1 MKFSEY
7 TGKDVSTVLSDFQ
20 TSENGISDSEAKKR
34 LKLYGPNETKAKET
48 GLVDIFFRQFKSPF
62 FYLLLAAAVLSFLI
76 RGSAEKTD
84 GLVILAFIFINVSL
98 GFLQESRAHH
108 AVSLLKKYFSSKARV
123 LRKGIELS
131 IDKKLLVP
139 GDILMLESGD
149 IIPADA
155 RIIKEENFLIDESI
169 LSGESVP
176 VQKNGQAIASGAK
189 EIFEAKNIAFAGT
202 SAISGKAKGVVIA
215 TGKDTVFGEITKLV
229 SGSSRESA
237 YEKNLFHFSNI
248 ILKIV
253 VSTIFLVFLADLA
266 INSGRTNFSEFLVFS
281 IALIVSILPEALP
294 LVVTFALSRGAVK
307 MAKEKIVV
315 KRLSAIEDL
324 GDIEILCTDKTG
336 TLTENKLRLDR
347 IFSADKDKC
356 LLFSLLASSS
366 MKEDIESLAN
376 PFDKAQLKEASYS
389 LKHQMET
396 FKEVFDIQF
405 DSVRMRASSLIEDEK
420 GDKFLIVKGAPE
432 IILDLCSKFEE
443 GLTRKEAEE
452 ELLKDGKQGKR
463 SLAVAFK
470 KISKNKNKYLESD
483 EKGLTFLG
491 FFSFIDPLK
500 DTAKEAVSLARK
512 MGVKIKILTGDSR
525 EVAATVAQQ
534 VSLIKNSSEV
544 ILGKEL
550 EAMSENDFA
559 EACESF
565 SVFARVSPQTK
576 LNIIKSLQKKFEVG
590 FLGEGINDTPAL
602 KIANVG
608 IVVKEAADVPRDAAD
623 VVLLEKDL
631 RAIINGIKTG
641 RTIFSNINKYIKC
654 ALASNFG
661 NFYSIAVISLLI
673 PVLLKQYFLP
683 MLPIQ
688 ILLGNLLSDF
698 PLISIASDN
707 VDPEE
712 LKKPK
717 YYQLSQS
724 VPYIVV
730 LALISTICDFIF
742 FAIFYKAAPSS
753 IQTLWFIESILTEI
767 VLIFIIRTRHFF
779 LKAKRPGLPLILF
792 TILDALIIFS
802 LPFTFLGQGFFHF
815 AAPAAGQLLTVALLV
830 SCYFVTSEIVKLSY
844 FRYFW
849 KSPAIGSSHR

>member
-1 MKFSEY
+1 RF
-7 TGKDVSTVLSDFQ
+7 
-20 TSENGISDSEAKKR
+20 EA
-34 LKLYGPNETKAKET
+34 YGPNETKAKEI
-48 GLVDIFFRQFKSPF
+48 GLADIFFRQFRSPF
-62 FYLLLAAAVLSFLI
+62 FYLLFAAAVLSFLI
-76 RGSAEKTD
+76 SGKAEKTD

-98 GFLQESRAHH
+98 GFLQESRAHR
-108 AVSLLKKYFSSKARV
+108 AVSLLKKYFSAKARV
-123 LRKGIELS
+123 LRKGVELD
-131 IDKKLLVP
+131 IDKKFLVP

-149 IIPADA
+149 IVPADV
-155 RIIKEENFLIDESI
+155 RIIKEENFLIDESV

-176 VQKNGQAIASGAK
+176 LQKNRETIANGAK

-202 SAISGKAKGVVIA
+202 SVISGKAKGAVVA

-229 SGSSRESA
+229 STSSRESA

-248 ILKIV
+248 ILRIV
-253 VSTIFLVFLADLA
+253 VSTILLVFLADLF

-336 TLTENKLRLDR
+336 TLTENKLRLER
-347 IFSADKDKC
+347 IFSANKDKC
-356 LLFSLLASSS
+356 LLFSLLASSA

-376 PFDKAQLKEASYS
+376 PFDKAQLKKMTNS
-389 LKHQMET
+389 LKRQMGM
-396 FKEVFDIQF
+396 FKEVFNISF

-432 IILDLCSKFEE
+432 IILSLCSKFEE
-443 GLTRKEAEE
+443 GLTRKAAEE

-470 KISKNKNKYLESD
+470 KISKNKNRYLESD

-500 DTAKEAVSLARK
+500 DTAKEAISLARK
-512 MGVKIKILTGDSR
+512 MGVKIKVLTGDSK
-525 EVAATVAQQ
+525 EVAAAVAQQ
-534 VSLIKNSSEV
+534 VSLIKNLNEV

-550 EAMSENDFA
+550 EAMPESDFA
-559 EACESF
+559 EACEKF

-608 IVVKEAADVPRDAAD
+608 IVVKEAADVPREAAD

-631 RAIINGIKTG
+631 RAIINGIKNG
-641 RTIFSNINKYIKC
+641 RNIFSNINKYIKC

-717 YYQLSQS
+717 YYQLSHS
-724 VPYIVV
+724 IPFIVA
-730 LALISTICDFIF
+730 LALVSTVFDFIF
-742 FAIFYKAAPSS
+742 FAIFYKAAPST

-779 LKAKRPGLPLILF
+779 LKAKRPGLSLILF

-815 AAPAAGQLLTVALLV
+815 AAPAVGQLLIVLLLV
-830 SCYFVTSEIVKLSY
+830 SCYFATSEIVKLAY
-844 FRYFW
+844 FRYVW
-849 KSPAIGSSHR
+849 KNPAAKMALASAKHRA